1 MAMATEAKN
10 TGSKDMTERRR
21 VMIVDGNKSRL
32 KDLIDK
38 LEGSGVAVTQ
48 VVARND
54 IMSRAAGSKP
64 EVILMNLFFDG
75 ASTMQLVRDLRTTL
89 EKDPPRIII
98 MTSHYS
104 KDNIMECIKNGASDF
119 IIEPFESDVVLQRI
133 KYQLQER
140 KTIAV
145 EELDL
150 EPAQIAAGFQLLY
163 DCLRI
168 LAEVKDIHI
177 SIHECLKHVS
187 TLSNATRVNI
197 LLADLEK
204 NQAQV
209 MASSDDPKLDNL
221 SVELEKYPEV
231 REVMLNASI
240 LNIKDIT
247 QNPLT
252 KDIKAQ
258 VKTIDIVS
266 ILVFPIRHR
275 QETIGTL
282 NIRLGK
288 GGMEVSDKHLK
299 TFYMIAL
306 SLGSKLAAKRLLKRI
321 GT

>member
-1 MAMATEAKN
+1 MAMATEAKKS
-10 TGSKDMTERRR
+10 GSPDSGERRR

-38 LEGSGVAVTQ
+38 LESSGIAVTQ

-104 KDNIMECIKNGASDF
+104 KENIMECIKNGASDF

-133 KYQLQER
+133 KYQLQDR
-140 KTIAV
+140 KTIV
-145 EELDL
+145 PEELNL

-168 LAEVKDIHI
+168 LAEVKDIHL

-187 TLSNATRVNI
+187 ALSNATRVNI
-197 LLADLEK
+197 FLADLEK

-209 MASSDDPKLDNL
+209 MASSDDPKIDNL
-221 SVELEKYPEV
+221 GVELEKYPEI
-231 REVMLNASI
+231 REVMLNGSI
-240 LNIKDIT
+240 LYIKDIT

-288 GGMEVSDKHLK
+288 GGMDVSDKHLK